1 MAPVLLSMY
10 LDMYTITNIQ
20 RTAVALGFMAI
31 LGGCQSLQIAPAPAS
46 LDNAAFMAAWDAY
59 RHCQLGTDVD
69 AMRADMQQLARVAQP
84 APRLAADPKAMAASC
99 ALFTGHA
106 ALRAERMELAAEMFR
121 TVLKNQSQQDYAYYV
136 EQAQVGLNQVERAV
150 RFAGHPDSAPALMTI
165 AAPAPIDGAPVP
177 LAD

>member
-1 MAPVLLSMY
+1 MKTLSNIKNAVLTLSVATLLS
-10 LDMYTITNIQ
+10 
-20 RTAVALGFMAI
+20 
-31 LGGCQSLQIAPAPAS
+31 GCQSLQIVSAPTS

-69 AMRADMQQLARVAQP
+69 AMRADMQQLARVEQP

-99 ALFTGHA
+99 ALFTGYA

-121 TVLKNQSQQDYAYYV
+121 TVLKNQSQQEYAYYV
-136 EQAQVGLNQVERAV
+136 EQAHVGLNQVERAV
-150 RFAGHPDSAPALMTI
+150 RFAGYPDSAPALMTI